1 MGCEWRVSAV
11 STAALPPSLAVQ
23 WASSRQKITTLPV
36 TRVVFGE
43 QECVSPVT
51 APPSSAGPERQSP
64 DYKGSDGG
72 VALFKALESRNSRH
86 SGQEE
91 RGAL

>member
-1 MGCEWRVSAV
+1 MNGVFRLSR
-11 STAALPPSLAVQ
+11 SQLSLLPLPCSGLP
-23 WASSRQKITTLPV
+23 RGKKITTLPV

-64 DYKGSDGG
+64 DYKGSAGG